1 MSEKFEISNEQKL
14 QVFDIFTSYVSKRN
28 ISIMSKPE
36 WEQLYF
42 YCTAKWLFNG
52 KSLISLSTQELYEI
66 GRKLNLDFSKVSSL
80 VKKCCRL
87 EVEENDGNPNE
98 TDIQDYSEQFIE
110 LFKTGAILN
119 NHIVEGNY
127 IAFEI
132 LNPLVKEKIL
142 EIIYHKQ
149 VFSDS
154 SFNKNIIKLSYDGY
168 LKLIGQDT
176 ATIAEKL
183 KGNIKTIVNDVK
195 TLIPKSKNIHE
206 NESDLL
212 EQATD
217 LINNSKMQ
225 ESVANVASIISKIYG
240 VGTGDVGKAIFSFIK
255 NQFVKPNDE
264 ILGRLVSI

>member
-1 MSEKFEISNEQKL
+1 MTDEQKL
-14 QVFDIFTSYVSKRN
+14 QAFDTFTSYVSKRN

-42 YCTAKWLFNG
+42 YCTAKCLFNG

-87 EVEENDGNPNE
+87 ESEENDGN
-98 TDIQDYSEQFIE
+98 T
-110 LFKTGAILN
+110 K
-119 NHIVEGNY
+119 
-127 IAFEI
+127 
-132 LNPLVKEKIL
+132 
-142 EIIYHKQ
+142 
-149 VFSDS
+149 
-154 SFNKNIIKLSYDGY
+154 DGY

-183 KGNIKTIVNDVK
+183 KSNLKTIVNDIK
-195 TLIPKSKNIHE
+195 NLIPKSKNIQE

-212 EQATD
+212 ERATD

-225 ESVANVASIISKIYG
+225 ESVGNFASIISKIYG

-264 ILGRLVSI
+264 TLGRLVSI

>member
-1 MSEKFEISNEQKL
+1 MTDNQKL
-14 QVFDIFTSYVSKRN
+14 QAFDTFTSYVSKHN

-42 YCTAKWLFNG
+42 YCTEKYLFNG

-80 VKKCCRL
+80 VKKCYRL
-87 EVEENDGNPNE
+87 ESEENDGNPKEN
-98 TDIQDYSEQFIE
+98 DIQDYSGQFIE

-119 NHIVEGNY
+119 KHIVEGNY

-142 EIIYHKQ
+142 EILYHKQ

-154 SFNKNIIKLSYDGY
+154 SFNKNVIKLSYDGY

-176 ATIAEKL
+176 ATIVEKL
-183 KGNIKTIVNDVK
+183 KSNLGTIVNDIK
-195 TLIPKSKNIHE
+195 NLIPKSKNIHE
-206 NESDLL
+206 NESNLL

-225 ESVANVASIISKIYG
+225 KSVGNFVSIISKIYG
-240 VGTGDVGKAIFSFIK
+240 VGIGDVGKAVFSFIK
-255 NQFVKPNDE
+255 NQYVKQNDE
-264 ILGRLVSI
+264 TLGRLMSI

>member
-1 MSEKFEISNEQKL
+1 MTDNQKL
-14 QVFDIFTSYVSKRN
+14 QAFDTFTSYVSKRN
-28 ISIMSKPE
+28 ISIMSKTE

-42 YCTAKWLFNG
+42 YCTAKYLFNG

-87 EVEENDGNPNE
+87 EVEENDGNPEEN
-98 TDIQDYSEQFIE
+98 DIQDYSGQFIE

-154 SFNKNIIKLSYDGY
+154 SFNKNVIKLSYDGY
-168 LKLIGQDT
+168 LKLIGQNT

-183 KGNIKTIVNDVK
+183 KSNLGTIVNDIK
-195 TLIPKSKNIHE
+195 NLIPKSKNIHE
-206 NESDLL
+206 NESNLL
-212 EQATD
+212 EQATY

-225 ESVANVASIISKIYG
+225 KSVGNFASIISKIYG
-240 VGTGDVGKAIFSFIK
+240 VGTGDVGKAVFSFIK
-255 NQFVKPNDE
+255 NQYVKQNDE
-264 ILGRLVSI
+264 TLGRLMSI